1 MKHSENNDTLYG
13 FTRARRCSA
22 LLCSA
27 QLSGGDLH
35 QFHGLAVAIGRQT
48 PHGFESALVSDVSG
62 ANVAALSVV
71 VCVTALNTCCVVE
84 LTFQKQRFNNWKK
97 LSTQNKMSG

>member
-27 QLSGGDLH
+27 QLSGSDLH
-35 QFHGLAVAIGRQT
+35 QFHGFAVAIGRQT
-48 PHGFESALVSDVSG
+48 PHGFESTLVSDVSG
-62 ANVAALSVV
+62 ANVAAF